1 MINLGLILL
10 GGAATYGALRT
21 RLISVEKDFK
31 DHKRSDDTYHADMS
45 RKQDAQFKRI
55 DSTINRVTI
64 VEQKIS
70 KFLDLEEA
78 EKKFVSKR
86 ELELHLKNIELTTKN
101 TSHQVDKIEGK
112 LEELVALLSNGAI
125 KVGGRDNG

>member
-21 RLISVEKDFK
+21 RLIGVEKDLEK
-31 DHKRSDDTYHADMS
+31 HKQHDDSYHGDMS

-55 DSTINRVTI
+55 DTTINRVTI

-125 KVGGRDNG
+125 KVGDK

>member
-1 MINLGLILL
+1 MLESWMINFGLILL

-21 RLISVEKDFK
+21 RLIGVENDFK
-31 DHKRSDDTYHADMS
+31 EHKKSDDTYHADMS

-55 DSTINRVTI
+55 DTTINRITI

-125 KVGGRDNG
+125 K